1 MSRGASVDRANAGG
15 SGGVLVGGALKDRE
29 LQDIL
34 DILRDSRR
42 LQYDIAAA
50 RRQDAPQEL
59 HRPALGITISQ
70 RLRPLPRCGVPASA
84 EECALALA
92 AAGHMH
98 ACMHTKQLAT
108 GKGCLLN

>member
-1 MSRGASVDRANAGG
+1 VSRGASVDRANAGG
-15 SGGVLVGGALKDRE
+15 SGGVLGGGALKDRE

-59 HRPALGITISQ
+59 PRPALGITISQ

-84 EECALALA
+84 EECALARSLPLVTC
-92 AAGHMH
+92 MH
-98 ACMHTKQLAT
+98 ACIQSSWQRVKVVY
-108 GKGCLLN
+108 